1 MAHLILDKI
10 HPVLANRRPFAVFFS
25 FAERSSRG
33 GSVMK
38 ILIADK
44 FSEDHVDQLKK
55 LGCDVTYN
63 PSVKAEELPQLIAP
77 YKVLVVRSKQVTADT
92 IQAGDQLAVI
102 LRAGAGV
109 NTIDV
114 KTASA
119 RGVYVTN
126 CPGKNSIAVAE
137 LAFALLLSID
147 RRIPDN
153 VAALRA
159 HKWNKKEFSKAD
171 GVFGKTIGVI
181 GIGQIGREVI
191 KRAQAFGLHV
201 IAWSRSFNLQKA
213 RELDVEYS
221 HDLDSV
227 FRRADIISLHVAL
240 KADTKK
246 LVNAD
251 RLAMMKPNAIL
262 INTARGEVV
271 DQAALRAAL
280 EGKKIRAGVDVFD
293 PEPAEAT
300 ADFADPILDLPNF
313 YGTHHIGA
321 STEQAQEA
329 IAEEAIRIIKTFVK
343 TGVVLNCVNL
353 ATRTPAKWQLIVRHY
368 DRVGVLAYVMDQ
380 IRRANTNIEEVQNI
394 IFDGAAAACCRIQL
408 NTEPKPELLAAIR
421 TGNPD
426 IISVESLKIGE

>member
-1 MAHLILDKI
+1 
-10 HPVLANRRPFAVFFS
+10 
-25 FAERSSRG
+25 
-33 GSVMK
+33 MK

-63 PSVKAEELPQLIAP
+63 ASVKAEELPKLIAP
-77 YKVLVVRSKQVTADT
+77 YKVLVVRSKQVTTDT

-126 CPGKNSIAVAE
+126 CPGKNSVAVAE

-171 GVFGKTIGVI
+171 GVFGKTLGVI

-271 DQAALRAAL
+271 DQVALQAALK
-280 EGKKIRAGVDVFD
+280 GKKIRAGVDVFD
-293 PEPAEAT
+293 PEPADAT

-408 NTEPKPELLAAIR
+408 DVEPKPELLSALR

>member
-1 MAHLILDKI
+1 
-10 HPVLANRRPFAVFFS
+10 
-25 FAERSSRG
+25 
-33 GSVMK
+33 MK

-44 FSEDHVDQLKK
+44 FSENHLDRLKK

-63 PSVKAEELPQLIAP
+63 ASVKAEELPNLIGGC
-77 YKVLVVRSKQVTADT
+77 KVLVVRSKQVTADT
-92 IQAGDQLAVI
+92 IKAGDQLAVV

-137 LAFALLLSID
+137 LVFALLLGLD

-171 GVFGKTIGVI
+171 GAYGKTLGVV
-181 GIGQIGREVI
+181 GVGQIGREVI
-191 KRAQAFGLHV
+191 KRAHAFGLHV
-201 IAWSRSFNLQKA
+201 MGMDVLLNLQGA
-213 RELDVEYS
+213 RDLNIEYCP
-221 HDLDSV
+221 DLDTI
-227 FRRADIISLHVAL
+227 FRRADIITIQVAL
-240 KADTKK
+240 NRNTKK
-246 LVNAD
+246 LVSAD
-251 RLAMMKPNAIL
+251 RIAMMKPNAIL
-262 INTARGEVV
+262 INTSRGEVV
-271 DQAALRAAL
+271 DQVALRAAL
-280 EGKKIRAGVDVFD
+280 EAKRIRAGLDVFD
-293 PEPAEAT
+293 PEPAEGT
-300 ADFADPILDLPNF
+300 ADFADPILDLPNL

-329 IAEEAIRIIKTFVK
+329 IAEEAIRIIETFVK

-368 DRVGVLAYVMDQ
+368 DRIGVLAYVMDQ
-380 IRRANTNIEEVQNI
+380 IRRANNNIEEVQNI

-408 NTEPKPELLAAIR
+408 DTEPGVKLLAAIKD
-421 TGNPD
+421 GNPN

>member
-1 MAHLILDKI
+1 
-10 HPVLANRRPFAVFFS
+10 
-25 FAERSSRG
+25 
-33 GSVMK
+33 MK

-44 FSEDHVDQLKK
+44 FSEGHIDQLKK

-63 PSVKAEELPQLIAP
+63 ASVKVEELPKLIAP
-77 YKVLVVRSKQVTADT
+77 FKVLVVRSKQVTADT
-92 IQAGDQLAVI
+92 IKAGDQLAVI

-147 RRIPDN
+147 RRLPDN

-171 GVFGKTIGVI
+171 GVFGKTLGVI

-191 KRAQAFGLHV
+191 KRAQVFGLRV
-201 IAWSRSFNLQKA
+201 IAWSRSLNLQKA
-213 RELDVEYS
+213 RELGIEYCP
-221 HDLDSV
+221 DLDSV

-240 KADTKK
+240 KPDTKK
-246 LVNAD
+246 LVNAA

-271 DQAALRAAL
+271 DQTALRTAL

-293 PEPAEAT
+293 PEPAEGT
-300 ADFADPILDLPNF
+300 GDFVDPILDLPNF

-329 IAEEAIRIIKTFVK
+329 IAEEAIRIIRTFVK

-380 IRRANTNIEEVQNI
+380 IRRANINIEEVENI

-408 NTEPKPELLAAIR
+408 NTEPEEKLLTTIK

-426 IISVESLKIGE
+426 IIGVDSLRIGE